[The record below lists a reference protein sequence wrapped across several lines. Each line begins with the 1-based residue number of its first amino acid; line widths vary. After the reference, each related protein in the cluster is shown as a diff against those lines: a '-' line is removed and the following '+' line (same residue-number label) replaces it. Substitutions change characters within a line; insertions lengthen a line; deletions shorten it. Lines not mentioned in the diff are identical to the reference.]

1 MLLPQPYR
9 VATTPAARPPRR
21 PTQHPAEQ
29 FHDLIIE
36 AAIIRWVNDF
46 WERLAQTPLLEP
58 LHLGADS
65 DGVAVHLSRDQWE
78 NHIQA
83 RHPQVAHYRE
93 HIFRA
98 IRTPDQQ
105 THEGFDEK
113 NRYFIQHYA
122 NIPDY
127 AHPYSKRKRMVVVVK
142 YTYGENIPGQYSGLI
157 STAYL
162 ETW

>member
-1 MLLPQPYR
+1 METLFDLQIVDEQTIGER
-9 VATTPAARPPRR
+9 EPAM
-21 PTQHPAEQ
+21 Q

-36 AAIIRWVNDF
+36 TANICWVNDF
-46 WERLAQTPLLEP
+46 WEHLAQAPFFEP
-58 LHLGADS
+58 LYVATDP
-65 DGVAVHLSRDQWE
+65 DGVAVHLSREQWE

-98 IRTPDQQ
+98 IETPDLQYY
-105 THEGFDEK
+105 EGKDDK
-113 NRYFIQHYA
+113 NRYFIRYYA
-122 NIPDY
+122 NIPD
-127 AHPYSKRKRMVVVVK
+127 HSHSYSARKRVVVVVK
-142 YTYGENIPGQYSGLI
+142 YTYGENIPGQYSGLL